1 LETSKKYLLSKHVS
15 SNPTLEREIQQYR
28 CLSIDTVDDVLSWW
42 SSQQQTFERWFK
54 LALVVFGVP
63 ATSAPSERLFSVAG
77 ITLNATRSRLARCR
91 VDKILFVHANVH
103 FMDG

>member
-1 LETSKKYLLSKHVS
+1 MSKKRPAAKHVS

-28 CLSIDTVDDVLSWW
+28 CLSTDTIDDVLSWW
-42 SSQQQTFERWFK
+42 SSQQQTFERLSP

-63 ATSAPSERLFSVAG
+63 ATSAPSERLFSVSG
-77 ITLNATRSRLARCR
+77 ITLNAKRSRLALCR
-91 VDKILFVHANVH
+91 VDKILFVHDNVH